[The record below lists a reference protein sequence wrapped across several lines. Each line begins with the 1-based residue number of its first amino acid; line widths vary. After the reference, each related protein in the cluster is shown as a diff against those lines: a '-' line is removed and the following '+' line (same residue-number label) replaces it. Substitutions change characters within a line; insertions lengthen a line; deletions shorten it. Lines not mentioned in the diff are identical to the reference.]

1 MSEKVFLRFT
11 DTVDDNSVQWFICVE
26 GALVQSSTGTLE
38 QACAALS
45 GRKVTLL
52 SPGTDVLLIQTTI
65 PQRQRRRLLQ
75 SLPFAL
81 EDRLSDD
88 VDKLHFSAGPWKEG
102 GEVWAAVVSRASME
116 RYISVLHQAGILLH
130 SIIPDSFAVPF
141 SPGQWTLLVDNTT
154 SWLRQDDFHSFAF
167 DSGQVAEFLS
177 IALHRAAENKPES
190 VRLLDREAISEFIKA
205 DIKQVCLDAGVP
217 LKEEGYADLPE
228 VFASG
233 LAAGRPGIDLMQ
245 GAYSRHEQLGKLW
258 RPWRAAAIL
267 VGILVVLHGISVS
280 AEYIKLRGE
289 QQRLAGKIEQLY
301 RSTFPEARNIVNPKV
316 QMEQQLGMLRRGAVE
331 QEFTSLLATAAESV
345 RQVNGVEYRALYYR
359 LGELEM
365 VVQTGDLQTLDRLKQ
380 ALAASG
386 RLHVE
391 ITGVNSSGNGVEG
404 RLQIRGDKS

>member
-245 GAYSRHEQLGKLW
+245 GAYS
-258 RPWRAAAIL
+258 
-267 VGILVVLHGISVS
+267 ILVVLHGISVS

-359 LGELEM
+359 LGELEL

-380 ALAASG
+380 GGCRFVGTSHEPEGILEQYADARAASPYRRHSYSDTVTVLFHCVG
-386 RLHVE
+386 PPFL
-391 ITGVNSSGNGVEG
+391 
-404 RLQIRGDKS
+404 